1 MSIGTTCGAL
11 YFSISTILILSG
23 AGDFY
28 CSGNDLSNFM
38 NIPPDGIEAMAIKA
52 GDLLE

>member
-1 MSIGTTCGAL
+1 MFVFL
-11 YFSISTILILSG
+11 G

-38 NIPPDGIEAMAIKA
+38 KVDPSNMSQVAKDSAA
-52 GDLLE
+52 LLE